1 MGCRDNHCEPLPIF
15 ETEKKCR
22 QYYLD
27 LHKLIRE
34 CTLGL
39 FLLRSF
45 KFQCGMHYF
54 YEQIKDGMVCLRLW
68 RSSVVTWHFERPL
81 TNVHARKSDVL
92 RCPRHKFEDD
102 LDTYDF
108 TTQIVYSCKGF
119 KFIFM
124 ILFPFFMILCFNIKL
139 YKHDAV

>member
-1 MGCRDNHCEPLPIF
+1 
-15 ETEKKCR
+15 
-22 QYYLD
+22 
-27 LHKLIRE
+27 
-34 CTLGL
+34 
-39 FLLRSF
+39 
-45 KFQCGMHYF
+45 MHYF

-81 TNVHARKSDVL
+81 TNVHARKSDVP

-124 ILFPFFMILCFNIKL
+124 ILFPFFMILCFNKSCINMMPSSTFTFSPAHNHKCFTDQIISTVMAPTFCSVRKQKL
-139 YKHDAV
+139 VVKLSTIWQVSLW